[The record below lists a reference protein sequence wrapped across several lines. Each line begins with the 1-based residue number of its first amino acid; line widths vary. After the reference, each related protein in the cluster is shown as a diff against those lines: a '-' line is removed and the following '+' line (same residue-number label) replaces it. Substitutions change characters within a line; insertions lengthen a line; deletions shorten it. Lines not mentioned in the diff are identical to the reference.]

1 MSLAKLLE
9 NKFRGDIRHRGAAY
23 VKAGRVSITKVTSDH
38 IFAVVRDGSEHQTQ
52 LSRDDGEL
60 KMFCSSVEGTS
71 KPPTTKYLW
80 ATILAV
86 DEGDYLSSEP
96 RPGNIPPFISDSPEY
111 QWSDD
116 EWIDGLDDLEY
127 GGNATAESAKSAAG
141 SSSVETQRKRRD
153 WEIKL
158 GKLREDLHSG
168 HSSNIDSERDSEIF
182 YEIDIQA
189 SKQAE
194 ALIIQTSQRQRRANG
209 EWGKLK
215 PLKLRPGQFDHIVEE
230 IDPANPFIFVRRD
243 P

>member
-86 DEGDYLSSEP
+86 DEGGLSLIRTSTGEHPSASYPTRQNINGRMTNGSTGLMTWSTVAMRLRKVQSPQQVPVSKHSESVAI
-96 RPGNIPPFISDSPEY
+96 GKSS
-111 QWSDD
+111 
-116 EWIDGLDDLEY
+116 LESCEKTSVQ
-127 GGNATAESAKSAAG
+127 GIHRMLIRNGTPKS
-141 SSSVETQRKRRD
+141 STKSIFRRV
-153 WEIKL
+153 
-158 GKLREDLHSG
+158 
-168 HSSNIDSERDSEIF
+168 N
-182 YEIDIQA
+182 
-189 SKQAE
+189 
-194 ALIIQTSQRQRRANG
+194 
-209 EWGKLK
+209 K
-215 PLKLRPGQFDHIVEE
+215 PKH
-230 IDPANPFIFVRRD
+230 
-243 P
+243 